1 MSLIKSTKE
10 FYKIIIDYKFSIFFF
25 IIYEIFYLL
34 KGYTGFR
41 FTFSSNKSMTN
52 TIPCPYYFL
61 YLIKKDLNL
70 SRIDSLI
77 DFGSGYGRIVHFFNK
92 NFSLKKILGIE
103 YASLPYAYCLKKFNK
118 ETNIEFINN
127 DFDNFDLKKYCSEN
141 QLSDVCLFFS
151 APFSKSQDMVKYIS
165 NINLLKIPKIKIII
179 VNYEYDEI
187 LKINNLKIITK
198 QYINKNRGFCIC
210 TFGE

>member
-1 MSLIKSTKE
+1 
-10 FYKIIIDYKFSIFFF
+10 
-25 IIYEIFYLL
+25 
-34 KGYTGFR
+34 
-41 FTFSSNKSMTN
+41 MTN

-210 TFGE
+210 TF